1 MAERRRSIHTGHR
14 QRVKDEF
21 SARGLAGWPDHRVLE
36 LLLYYAIPQGDVN
49 GLAHELV
56 ERFGSL
62 AGVLDAAEEELCRVP
77 GVGQHTAVLL
87 KLIPAAGARYLQS
100 RADLGEPVRRTE
112 DAYALLEPYFFGA
125 RNEMIYLLALDGK
138 NKPLGVRKVA
148 EGSICAANINLRRI
162 MEEAAALRAPQIYLA
177 HNHISNLA
185 FPSPVDISTTQTMRT
200 ALAGAASAPPTSI
213 CAGSWRRQPPSGRPR
228 SIWPT
233 TTSAT
238 WPSPPR
244 WTSPQLRPCGRP
256 WRGWASSCWITWSL
270 WTGIWCPCGTAG

>member
-62 AGVLDAAEEELCRVP
+62 AGALDASVEELKKVPGVGEHTAVLCRVP

-185 FPSPVDISTTQTMRT
+185 FPSPVDISTTQTMRP
-200 ALAGAASAPPTSI
+200 ALAGVGIELLDHLVFVDGDMVSM
-213 CAGSWRRQPPSGRPR
+213 RDSGMMK
-228 SIWPT
+228 
-233 TTSAT
+233 
-238 WPSPPR
+238 
-244 WTSPQLRPCGRP
+244 
-256 WRGWASSCWITWSL
+256 
-270 WTGIWCPCGTAG
+270 

>member
-1 MAERRRSIHTGHR
+1 
-14 QRVKDEF
+14 
-21 SARGLAGWPDHRVLE
+21 
-36 LLLYYAIPQGDVN
+36 VN

-162 MEEAAALRAPQIYLA
+162 MEEAAALRAPQI
-177 HNHISNLA
+177 
-185 FPSPVDISTTQTMRT
+185 
-200 ALAGAASAPPTSI
+200 
-213 CAGSWRRQPPSGRPR
+213 
-228 SIWPT
+228 WPT

-244 WTSPQLRPCGRP
+244 WTSPQLRLCGRP
-256 WRGWASSCWITWSL
+256 WRGWASSCWTTWSL

>member
-14 QRVKDEF
+14 QRVKDDV

-200 ALAGAASAPPTSI
+200 ALAGVGIELLDHLVFVDGDMVSM
-213 CAGSWRRQPPSGRPR
+213 RDSGMMK
-228 SIWPT
+228 
-233 TTSAT
+233 
-238 WPSPPR
+238 
-244 WTSPQLRPCGRP
+244 
-256 WRGWASSCWITWSL
+256 
-270 WTGIWCPCGTAG
+270 

>member
-1 MAERRRSIHTGHR
+1 M
-14 QRVKDEF
+14 
-21 SARGLAGWPDHRVLE
+21 
-36 LLLYYAIPQGDVN
+36 
-49 GLAHELV
+49 
-56 ERFGSL
+56 
-62 AGVLDAAEEELCRVP
+62 LDAAEEELCRVP

-200 ALAGAASAPPTSI
+200 ALAGVGIELLDHLVFVDGDMVSM
-213 CAGSWRRQPPSGRPR
+213 RDSGMMK
-228 SIWPT
+228 
-233 TTSAT
+233 
-238 WPSPPR
+238 
-244 WTSPQLRPCGRP
+244 
-256 WRGWASSCWITWSL
+256 
-270 WTGIWCPCGTAG
+270 

>member
-100 RADLGEPVRRTE
+100 RTWGSRCAG
-112 DAYALLEPYFFGA
+112 
-125 RNEMIYLLALDGK
+125 
-138 NKPLGVRKVA
+138 RKTPTHCW
-148 EGSICAANINLRRI
+148 S
-162 MEEAAALRAPQIYLA
+162 
-177 HNHISNLA
+177 
-185 FPSPVDISTTQTMRT
+185 
-200 ALAGAASAPPTSI
+200 PTS
-213 CAGSWRRQPPSGRPR
+213 SGP
-228 SIWPT
+228 
-233 TTSAT
+233 
-238 WPSPPR
+238 
-244 WTSPQLRPCGRP
+244 
-256 WRGWASSCWITWSL
+256 
-270 WTGIWCPCGTAG
+270 GTR

>member
-148 EGSICAANINLRRI
+148 EGSICAANINLRR
-162 MEEAAALRAPQIYLA
+162 Q
-177 HNHISNLA
+177 H
-185 FPSPVDISTTQTMRT
+185 Q
-200 ALAGAASAPPTSI
+200 SAPDHGGGSRPPGAPDLSGPQPHQQPGLPLPGGHLHNSDHADGPGGGGHRA
-213 CAGSWRRQPPSGRPR
+213 AGPPG
-228 SIWPT
+228 
-233 TTSAT
+233 
-238 WPSPPR
+238 
-244 WTSPQLRPCGRP
+244 LCGRGYGVHAGQRDDEVMP
-256 WRGWASSCWITWSL
+256 GP
-270 WTGIWCPCGTAG
+270 CPSVDRALT

>member
-1 MAERRRSIHTGHR
+1 M
-14 QRVKDEF
+14 
-21 SARGLAGWPDHRVLE
+21 
-36 LLLYYAIPQGDVN
+36 N

-112 DAYALLEPYFFGA
+112 DAYELLEPYFFGA

-138 NKPLGVRKVA
+138 NKPLGGRKVA

-200 ALAGAASAPPTSI
+200 ALAGVGIELLDHLVFVDGDMVSM
-213 CAGSWRRQPPSGRPR
+213 RDSGMMK
-228 SIWPT
+228 
-233 TTSAT
+233 
-238 WPSPPR
+238 
-244 WTSPQLRPCGRP
+244 
-256 WRGWASSCWITWSL
+256 
-270 WTGIWCPCGTAG
+270 

>member
-148 EGSICAANINLRRI
+148 EGSICAGL
-162 MEEAAALRAPQIYLA
+162 
-177 HNHISNLA
+177 
-185 FPSPVDISTTQTMRT
+185 
-200 ALAGAASAPPTSI
+200 
-213 CAGSWRRQPPSGRPR
+213 WRRQPPSGRPR

-244 WTSPQLRPCGRP
+244 WTSQQLRLCGRP

>member
-1 MAERRRSIHTGHR
+1 M
-14 QRVKDEF
+14 
-21 SARGLAGWPDHRVLE
+21 
-36 LLLYYAIPQGDVN
+36 
-49 GLAHELV
+49 

-138 NKPLGVRKVA
+138 NKPLGGA
-148 EGSICAANINLRRI
+148 EGGGGQHLRAPTSICADHGGGSRPPGGPRSIW
-162 MEEAAALRAPQIYLA
+162 A

-200 ALAGAASAPPTSI
+200 ALAGVGIELLDHLVFVDGDMVSM
-213 CAGSWRRQPPSGRPR
+213 RDSGMMK
-228 SIWPT
+228 
-233 TTSAT
+233 
-238 WPSPPR
+238 
-244 WTSPQLRPCGRP
+244 
-256 WRGWASSCWITWSL
+256 
-270 WTGIWCPCGTAG
+270 

>member
-77 GVGQHTAVLL
+77 GVGQHPAVLL

-138 NKPLGVRKVA
+138 NKPLGVRK
-148 EGSICAANINLRRI
+148 
-162 MEEAAALRAPQIYLA
+162 EAAALRAPQIYLA

-200 ALAGAASAPPTSI
+200 ALAGVGIELLDHLVFVDGDMVSM
-213 CAGSWRRQPPSGRPR
+213 RDSGMMK
-228 SIWPT
+228 
-233 TTSAT
+233 
-238 WPSPPR
+238 
-244 WTSPQLRPCGRP
+244 
-256 WRGWASSCWITWSL
+256 
-270 WTGIWCPCGTAG
+270 

>member
-21 SARGLAGWPDHRVLE
+21 LRPGTGGLAGPPGPGTAAVLRH
-36 LLLYYAIPQGDVN
+36 PQGDVN

-148 EGSICAANINLRRI
+148 EGQHLRRQHQS
-162 MEEAAALRAPQIYLA
+162 APDHGGGSRPPGAPDLSGPQPHQQPGL
-177 HNHISNLA
+177 
-185 FPSPVDISTTQTMRT
+185 PSPVDISTTQTMRT
-200 ALAGAASAPPTSI
+200 ALAGVGIELLDHLVFVDGDMVSMRDK
-213 CAGSWRRQPPSGRPR
+213 AG
-228 SIWPT
+228 
-233 TTSAT
+233 
-238 WPSPPR
+238 
-244 WTSPQLRPCGRP
+244 
-256 WRGWASSCWITWSL
+256 
-270 WTGIWCPCGTAG
+270 